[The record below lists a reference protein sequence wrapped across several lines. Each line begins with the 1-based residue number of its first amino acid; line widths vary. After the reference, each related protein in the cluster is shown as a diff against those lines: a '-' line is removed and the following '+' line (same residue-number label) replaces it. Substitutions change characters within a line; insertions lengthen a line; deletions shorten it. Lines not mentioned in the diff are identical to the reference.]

1 MMKKLLTLFTF
12 ATFVAAPAWAATKT
26 VTLSVPGMTCAAC
39 PLTVKTALSKV
50 EGVSKTDVTF
60 DKREATVTFDDAK
73 TTIQALIKATANEGY
88 PSPQI
93 GRATSRERMWKQRK
107 N

>member
-50 EGVSKTDVTF
+50 EGVRKTDVTF
-60 DKREATVTFDDAK
+60 DKREATVTFD
-73 TTIQALIKATANEGY
+73 E
-88 PSPQI
+88 I
-93 GRATSRERMWKQRK
+93 GRASCRERVCQNVSISVVAVPLKTKHTINTR
-107 N
+107 NYF